1 MHATVAST
9 QALAGQLAAF
19 MGEVLRSSAGGWLQ
33 AVADLDLSM
42 TQVKAMQVIADA
54 PALRAVGR
62 GRRRGACRSPS
73 RRPPERSTASTSAA
87 WSSGASAAEDR
98 RSRLVRVSEEGRAAY
113 ARVIEA
119 RLAGLAAFLDTLSPA
134 ERDALERAIAPI
146 AERTRS

>member
-42 TQVKAMQVIADA
+42 TQVKAMQVIADDPRSELSVGDVA
-54 PALRAVGR
+54 GALSLSLAATSRALDGLHQR
-62 GRRRGACRSPS
+62 GLIERRES
-73 RRPPERSTASTSAA
+73 
-87 WSSGASAAEDR
+87 AEDR

-119 RLAGLAAFLDTLSPA
+119 RLAGLAAFLGTLSPA
-134 ERDALERAIAPI
+134 ERDALGRAIAPI